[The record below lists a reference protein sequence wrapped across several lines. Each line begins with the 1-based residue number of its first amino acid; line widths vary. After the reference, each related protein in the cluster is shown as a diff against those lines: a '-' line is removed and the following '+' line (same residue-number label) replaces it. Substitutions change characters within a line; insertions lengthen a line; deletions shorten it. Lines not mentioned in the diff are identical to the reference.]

1 MKTIVMATGLCLLMV
16 GSLAG
21 QSAALIDDILAEDRL
36 TYGSAAYLLLGL
48 TEQIDEEQTRAEAV
62 ETLAGLESGLSDRSA
77 EDPINLGE
85 LSLLIMQV
93 FEIEGGLFYRI
104 VQDGR
109 YAARELEFR
118 RVIQGEAF
126 PTMRVNGERGLR
138 ILNRA
143 VALREEGRI

>member
-1 MKTIVMATGLCLLMV
+1 MKTIVMATGLWLLMV
-16 GSLAG
+16 ASLAG
-21 QSAALIDDILAEDRL
+21 QSAALIDEILAEDRL
-36 TYGSAAYLLLGL
+36 TYGSAAYLLLGV
-48 TEQIDEEQTRAEAV
+48 TEQITEEQTRAEAV
-62 ETLAGLESGLSDRSA
+62 ETLADLDAGLRDLDV

-85 LSLLIMQV
+85 LSLLVMRV
-93 FEIEGGLFYRI
+93 FEIEGGLFYTI

-143 VALREEGRI
+143 LALREEGRI